1 MAETPD
7 GKTELRAALDA
18 IGPFYLGLDSF
29 NKPAYRECLIRFRKA
44 IEALPDASPA
54 PDLSALREAF
64 RAGFLAVHRAEGPY
78 HMTRVWTFDGVAAAD
93 LEPEAWE
100 AYKAQLAGLSR
111 PEGK

>member
-1 MAETPD
+1 MSAEQIDCNCTMPE
-7 GKTELRAALDA
+7 G
-18 IGPFYLGLDSF
+18 LGHEYGCQYYRREA
-29 NKPAYRECLIRFRKA
+29 KPAS
-44 IEALPDASPA
+44 LPPVEQGAQPAS
-54 PDLSALREAF
+54 DLSALREAF